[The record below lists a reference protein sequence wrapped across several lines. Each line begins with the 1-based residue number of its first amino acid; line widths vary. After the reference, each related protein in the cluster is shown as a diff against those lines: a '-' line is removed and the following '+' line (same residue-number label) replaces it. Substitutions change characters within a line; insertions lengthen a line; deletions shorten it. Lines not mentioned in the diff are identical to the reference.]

1 MDIINFVRELNTTIP
16 KQVFDVSGVPVFV
29 ILYSIIVFG
38 LFGLYYSSGDAIK
51 SRLAKIV
58 VYGYIYGSGI
68 YLILS
73 TLTGSSYLDL
83 YLFSAY
89 YIISF
94 LLAAY
99 ITLFSPYAKNDRVPN
114 KE

>member
-1 MDIINFVRELNTTIP
+1 MDIFNIVRELNTNIP

-29 ILYSIIVFG
+29 ILYSIIFFG

-99 ITLFSPYAKNDRVPN
+99 ITLFSPYSKNEIEIN
-114 KE
+114 E

>member
-1 MDIINFVRELNTTIP
+1 MDIINYVRELNTNIP
-16 KQVFDVSGVPVFV
+16 KQVLDVSGVPVFV

-51 SRLAKIV
+51 SKIGKIL

-68 YLILS
+68 YLIVS

-89 YIISF
+89 YLISF

-99 ITLFSPYAKNDRVPN
+99 ITLFSPYAKNGIEI
-114 KE
+114 KK

>member
-1 MDIINFVRELNTTIP
+1 MDIINFVKGLDTNIP
-16 KQVFDVSGVPVFV
+16 KQVMNVTGLPVFV
-29 ILYSIIVFG
+29 IFYSIIIFG

-89 YIISF
+89 YLISF

-99 ITLFSPYAKNDRVPN
+99 ITLFSPYAKKGIEI